1 MIDNNIIMKKEVNIL
16 WAISFSVLLGV
27 TLINIKKIK

>member
-1 MIDNNIIMKKEVNIL
+1 MIDNNIMKKEVNIL

-27 TLINIKKIK
+27 TLVNFKKIK